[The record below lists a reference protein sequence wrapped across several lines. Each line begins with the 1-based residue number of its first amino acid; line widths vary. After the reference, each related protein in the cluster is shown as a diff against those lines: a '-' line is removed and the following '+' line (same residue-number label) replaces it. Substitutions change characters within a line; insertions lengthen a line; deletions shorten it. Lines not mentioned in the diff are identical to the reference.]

1 MARECIFTDT
11 KHIIDK
17 FYTQNSRKEYTK
29 QDKIGYMFWPI
40 KPLVGRC

>member
-29 QDKIGYMFWPI
+29 QDKMDYMFRPV
-40 KPLVGRC
+40 KSQVGRC